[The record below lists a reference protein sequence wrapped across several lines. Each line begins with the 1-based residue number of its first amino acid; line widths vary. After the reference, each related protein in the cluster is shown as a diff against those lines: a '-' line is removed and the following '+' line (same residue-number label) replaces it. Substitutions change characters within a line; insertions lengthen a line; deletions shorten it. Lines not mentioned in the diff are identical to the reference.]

1 MSGRPAMAPE
11 IPGTLDELLTPEWL
25 TAALSP
31 RFPSIEITQV
41 TRGPIVSRLSTNARF
56 TIGGPN
62 GLPPGLKP
70 DLCAKGYFTEV
81 GRARAAAG
89 EPEAYFYRDVL
100 ADTRAESLSCLY
112 ADVEESAQRG
122 VIITE
127 DVLASGGEFLDTL
140 SPYTPDQAAE
150 SLIQLARL
158 HASTWRNPRFSE
170 TSWLNWRIPLYRHYR
185 SVEDIQLAF
194 DGSVGSG
201 IPQEAKDAARLRSGF
216 KKLTAGDPRESGSWS
231 IIHGDTHVGNVF
243 LDIDGQPRFLD
254 WQTVQRGPWSLDISY
269 HIASALTEPDR
280 RANERALLSHYLENL
295 KSLGVEPPTWDHAW
309 LEYRRG
315 VAHGFFMWAITQQVH
330 VDMIEVLLRRLG
342 TAAADLDTF
351 ELLGV

>member
-1 MSGRPAMAPE
+1 MAPE

-31 RFPSIEITQV
+31 RFPSVEITRV
-41 TRGPIVSRLSTNARF
+41 TPGPIVSRLSTNARF
-56 TIGGPN
+56 TIEGPA
-62 GLPPGLKP
+62 GLPPDLKP
-70 DLCAKGYFTEV
+70 DLCVKGYFTEV
-81 GRARAAAG
+81 GRVRASAG
-89 EPEAYFYRDVL
+89 EPEAYFYRD
-100 ADTRAESLSCLY
+100 AIATTSARSLSCVY
-112 ADVEESAQRG
+112 ADVDESTHRS

-127 DVLASGGEFLDTL
+127 DVLAGGGEFLDSL

-150 SLIQLARL
+150 SLIQLANL
-158 HASTWRNPRFSE
+158 HASTWLSPLFSE
-170 TSWLNWRIPLYRHYR
+170 TSWLDWRIPLYRRYR
-185 SVEDIQLAF
+185 TVEDIQLAL
-194 DGSVGSG
+194 DGPVGSG
-201 IPQEAKDAARLRSGF
+201 VPQEARDAFRLRSGF
-216 KKLTAGDPRESGSWS
+216 KKLTARDPRESGAWS

-243 LDIDGQPRFLD
+243 LDSDRQPRFLD

-280 RANERALLSHYLENL
+280 RANERALLSLYLDNL
-295 KSLGVEPPTWDHAW
+295 NTLGVDPPKWDEAW
-309 LEYRRG
+309 LEYRKG

>member
-1 MSGRPAMAPE
+1 MRGRPTMAPE
-11 IPGTLDELLTPEWL
+11 IPGTIDELLTPEWL
-25 TAALSP
+25 AAALSP
-31 RFPSIEITQV
+31 RFPSLEITHV
-41 TRGPIVSRLSTNARF
+41 ARGPIVSRLSTNARF
-56 TIGGPN
+56 TIGGPS

-81 GRARAAAG
+81 GRARASAG
-89 EPEAYFYRDVL
+89 EPEAYFYRDVIG
-100 ADTRAESLSCLY
+100 DTPAESLACVY
-112 ADVEESAQRG
+112 ADVEESTRRS

-150 SLIQLARL
+150 SLVQLARL
-158 HASTWRNPRFSE
+158 HASTWLNPRFSE
-170 TSWLNWRIPLYRHYR
+170 TSWLNWRIPFYRHYR

-194 DGSVGSG
+194 DGPVGSG
-201 IPQEAKDAARLRSGF
+201 IPQEAKDAFRLRSGF
-216 KKLTAGDPRESGSWS
+216 KKLTADDPRESGVWS

-243 LDIDGQPRFLD
+243 LDSDRQPRFLD

-280 RANERALLSHYLENL
+280 RANERALLSHYLDNL
-295 KSLGVEPPTWDHAW
+295 KSLGVEPPSWDRAW

-330 VDMIEVLLRRLG
+330 VEMIEVLLRRLG